1 MHFALAEC
9 FFIAQKEDDILTIE
23 KIKEALF
30 EEIGDTLS
38 RQCGLLSPKD
48 IKALTESYQIL
59 YNIEKNEEFIRE
71 LEETKPDF
79 SSGVADCDVVPL
91 PFIKN

>member
-1 MHFALAEC
+1 MRKAEC

-38 RQCGLLSPKD
+38 RQCLSPKD